1 MEDAAQDG
9 DQVEDRGGDPVGGLG
24 GVGAVAGDDTA
35 DGGLELGGG
44 REPRLLRTRGDVRT
58 GA

>member
-1 MEDAAQDG
+1 MADDRDG
-9 DQVEDRGGDPVGGLG
+9 VLEEGRGGDPVGGLG
-24 GVGAVAGDDTA
+24 GVGAVVGDDTA
-35 DGGLELGGG
+35 DGGLEAGGG